1 MNKKI
6 LITGSAGFIGFHTC
20 LEYLN
25 KGFTVLGVDNLNKYY
40 DVTIKLDRNKILK
53 KYKNFKF
60 KKIDLAK
67 ISIRDNFLKK
77 FKPSTVIHLA
87 AQAGVR
93 YSLEAPREYIKSN
106 ILATF
111 NLLET
116 FKSEELVHFMVAST
130 SSVYGLN
137 KKFPFKENESTDTPI
152 SIYAATKKSVENL
165 CHAYSY
171 NFKMPITVL
180 RFFTVYGPWG
190 RPDMA
195 LFKFVKNTIKKKPID
210 VYNFGKMKRDF
221 TYVKDVS
228 KSLLLLCNKPPQKK
242 ENFYRVL
249 NIGNQNIVL
258 LKKFISIIEKVL
270 GLKTKR
276 KYMKMQKGDVKQTLS
291 NTNKLK
297 SIIKF
302 QPKTDIEIGI
312 KNFIEWYKNYYKI

>member
-1 MNKKI
+1 
-6 LITGSAGFIGFHTC
+6 
-20 LEYLN
+20 
-25 KGFTVLGVDNLNKYY
+25 VDNLNKYY

-67 ISIRDNFLKK
+67 IGIRDNFLKK

-116 FKSEELVHFMVAST
+116 FKSEKLVHFMVAST

-152 SIYAATKKSVENL
+152 SIYAAIKKSVENL

-171 NFKMPITVL
+171 NFKMPITV
-180 RFFTVYGPWG
+180 
-190 RPDMA
+190 
-195 LFKFVKNTIKKKPID
+195 
-210 VYNFGKMKRDF
+210 
-221 TYVKDVS
+221 
-228 KSLLLLCNKPPQKK
+228 
-242 ENFYRVL
+242 
-249 NIGNQNIVL
+249 
-258 LKKFISIIEKVL
+258 
-270 GLKTKR
+270 
-276 KYMKMQKGDVKQTLS
+276 
-291 NTNKLK
+291 
-297 SIIKF
+297 
-302 QPKTDIEIGI
+302 
-312 KNFIEWYKNYYKI
+312 

>member
-1 MNKKI
+1 MKKI
-6 LITGSAGFIGFHTC
+6 IITGCSGFIGFHTC
-20 LEYLN
+20 LEYLK
-25 KGFTVLGVDNLNKYY
+25 KGFYVLGVDNLNKYY
-40 DVTIKLDRNKILK
+40 DVNIKLERNKILK
-53 KYKNFKF
+53 KYKNFNF

-67 ISIRDNFLKK
+67 INPKKNYLKK
-77 FKPSTVIHLA
+77 FKPQTVIHLA

-93 YSLEAPREYIKSN
+93 YSLEAPEEYIKSN
-106 ILATF
+106 IIASF

-116 FKSEELVHFMVAST
+116 FKDQNIKHFMIAST

-137 KKFPFKENESTDTPI
+137 TNFPFKENENTDTPI

-171 NFKMPITVL
+171 NFKIPITSL

-195 LFKFVKNTIKKKPID
+195 LFKFVKNTLKKKPID
-210 VYNFGKMKRDF
+210 VYNFGNMKRDF

-228 KSLLLLCNKPPQKK
+228 KSLLLLCNKPPKK
-242 ENFYRVL
+242 NENFYRVL

-258 LKKFISIIEKVL
+258 LKKFISVIEKVL
-270 GLKTKR
+270 HLKTKR
-276 KYMKMQKGDVKQTLS
+276 KYMEMQKGDVKQTLS
-291 NTNKLK
+291 NTQKLK

-302 QPKTDIEIGI
+302 QPKTKIEVGI
-312 KNFIEWYKNYYKI
+312 KNFIGWYKEYFKT

>member
-1 MNKKI
+1 MKKKI
-6 LITGSAGFIGFHTC
+6 IITGSAGFIGFHTC

-25 KGFTVLGVDNLNKYY
+25 KGFIVLGIDNLNKYY
-40 DVTIKLDRNKILK
+40 DVRIKLERNKILK
-53 KYKNFKF
+53 AYKNFYF
-60 KKIDLAK
+60 KKIDLA
-67 ISIRDNFLKK
+67 NFNTKKNILKK
-77 FKPSTVIHLA
+77 FNPSIVIHLA

-93 YSLEAPREYIKSN
+93 YSLEAPEEYVKSN
-106 ILATF
+106 IIATF

-116 FKSEELVHFMVAST
+116 FKSEKLKHFMVAST

-137 KKFPFKENESTDTPI
+137 KKFPFKESTNTDTPI

-171 NFKMPITVL
+171 NFKMPITAL

-195 LFKFVKNTIKKKPID
+195 LFKFVKNTINRKPID

-228 KSLLLLCNKPPQKK
+228 RSLFLLFKKPPRKK
-242 ENFYRVL
+242 DNYYRVL

-258 LKKFISIIEKVL
+258 LTKFISVIEKVL

-276 KYMKMQKGDVKQTLS
+276 KYMKMQQGDVKQTLS
-291 NTNKLK
+291 NTDKLK
-297 SIIKF
+297 RLVKF
-302 QPKTDIEIGI
+302 QPKTHIEVGI
-312 KNFIEWYKNYYKI
+312 KNFINWYKEYFKI